1 MDMDEMVNAMVAGFI
16 DNDVEFDYIYQ
27 TDVTTLFDC
36 SKDGRKWE
44 VIISKSELTGHE
56 KLYLAK

>member
-1 MDMDEMVNAMVAGFI
+1 MDMDELVNAMVAGFI
-16 DNDVEFDYIYQ
+16 DNDVEYDYIYQ

-44 VIISKSELTGHE
+44 VIISKSE
-56 KLYLAK
+56 